1 MLSRIKS
8 TPSAQD
14 GLDRVFHALSD
25 RTRRALLARL
35 AEGSATVSELAQPFP
50 MSLPAVSK
58 HLRVLEAARLVVREV
73 DGRLHRCSLAPGPL
87 PDVEHWLEY
96 YRSFWGET
104 LDALGRYVDEDRA
117 RKRGRP
123 RRRR

>member
-25 RTRRALLARL
+25 RTRRAFLARF
-35 AEGSATVSELAQPFP
+35 AEGWATVSELAQPFP

-73 DGRLHRCSLAPGPL
+73 EGRLHRCSLAPGPL
-87 PDVEHWLEY
+87 PDIEHWLEY
-96 YRSFWGET
+96 YRSFWDET

-117 RKRGRP
+117 RKRTRP